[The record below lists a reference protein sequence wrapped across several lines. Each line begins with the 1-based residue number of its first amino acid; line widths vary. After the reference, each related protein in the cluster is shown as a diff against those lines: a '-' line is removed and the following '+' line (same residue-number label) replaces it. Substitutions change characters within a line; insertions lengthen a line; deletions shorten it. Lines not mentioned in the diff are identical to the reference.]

1 MDRVKT
7 ICLAMNRGEIMNYT
21 DEGWSTSLTVQYNT
35 NNKQTQSMNTKYT
48 NNMNIKAKI

>member
-1 MDRVKT
+1 
-7 ICLAMNRGEIMNYT
+7 MNYT